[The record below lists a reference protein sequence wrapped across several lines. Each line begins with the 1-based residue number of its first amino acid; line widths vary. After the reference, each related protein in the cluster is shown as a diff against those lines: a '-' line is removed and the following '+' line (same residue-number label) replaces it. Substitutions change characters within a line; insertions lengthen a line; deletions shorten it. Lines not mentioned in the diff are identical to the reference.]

1 MANMLDEMMLT
12 ESEKEEISKEYQ
24 IIFKPIF
31 DQLSEELAKLVKAD
45 DYLGLLFVSEILA
58 SMLSTYTSFWSQNQP
73 ESKAVLN

>member
-1 MANMLDEMMLT
+1 MGNKLDEFNLT
-12 ESEKEEISKEYQ
+12 EAEKQELTKGYQ